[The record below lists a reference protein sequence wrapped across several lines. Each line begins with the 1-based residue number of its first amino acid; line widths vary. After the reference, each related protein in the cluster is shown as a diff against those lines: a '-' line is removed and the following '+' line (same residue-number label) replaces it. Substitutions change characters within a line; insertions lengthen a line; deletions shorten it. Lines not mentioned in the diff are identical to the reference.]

1 MPCTSASAL
10 PRALAFNRC
19 ALRWP
24 VGGKPLLR
32 PRRGIVMT
40 DAALRAYSLTELGW
54 QGVFRQQL
62 TLEELDRLQPMR
74 LIEQSRQEV
83 TLIGEQGCCTLAL
96 LSSMPQMVV
105 GDWVLV
111 NSEGGF
117 ERLLDRSTC
126 FRRIA
131 AGHQKQEQ
139 LIASNVDTAF
149 IVCSLNDDF
158 NLNRIE
164 RYLAMVHDAGA
175 EPVVVLTKKDLR
187 TDGDELSAQVRA
199 LSANLVVESVNSLE
213 PETAQILSPWCRQS
227 HTVVMLGSSGAG
239 KSTLTNTLLGEQR
252 QLTAQIREDDSKGRH
267 TTTARSL
274 IPMAG
279 GAMLLDT
286 PGMRELQLVDMEAG
300 VAATFSDIET
310 LAGQCRFNDCRHDSE
325 PGCAVQAAIAGETLS
340 ARRLENYNKLMR
352 EQALNAATL
361 AQGAPVTKA
370 RGNSSKRPSIS
381 QSARSAASSRADRL
395 KLRVSDRGVL
405 WPGAPVHRCLGG
417 RSSRLCGGLGTLHST
432 RIG

>member
-1 MPCTSASAL
+1 MPSASPL
-10 PRALAFNRC
+10 PQARAFNRC
-19 ALRWP
+19 ALRWS
-24 VGGKPLLR
+24 VGGSLSLR

-62 TLEELDRLQPMR
+62 TLEEHGRLQPMR

-83 TLIGEQGCCTLAL
+83 TLIGEQGCFTLAL

-111 NSEGGF
+111 NSEGSF

-286 PGMRELQLVDMEAG
+286 PGMRELQLVDMQAG

-361 AQGAPVTKA
+361 AQRRASDKSQGKFIKKTLNQSVRNK
-370 RGNSSKRPSIS
+370 RG
-381 QSARSAASSRADRL
+381 L
-395 KLRVSDRGVL
+395 
-405 WPGAPVHRCLGG
+405 
-417 RSSRLCGGLGTLHST
+417 
-432 RIG
+432 